1 MTHYRIAVIPGDGIG
16 PEVIAEGVKVLDEI
30 ARLDGGFTFEW
41 TYFPWGCNYYLEKG
55 RMMAEAGVRIKVDL
69 GGVQGSLFAAL
80 IAMKQKSCSLSRAAA
95 CCCSYTLDREGISV
109 TQASDLRNRSPAGH
123 E

>member
-1 MTHYRIAVIPGDGIG
+1 MDYDALQDCSHSRRRYWSGSIT
-16 PEVIAEGVKVLDEI
+16 EGVKVLDEI

-55 RMMAEAGVRIKVDL
+55 RMMAEAGVRIKVDR

-95 CCCSYTLDREGISV
+95 QPLFIY
-109 TQASDLRNRSPAGH
+109 P
-123 E
+123 

>member
-80 IAMKQKSCSLSRAAA
+80 IAMKQKSYNLSKAAA
-95 CCCSYTLDREGISV
+95 QPLFIC
-109 TQASDLRNRSPAGH
+109 P
-123 E
+123 